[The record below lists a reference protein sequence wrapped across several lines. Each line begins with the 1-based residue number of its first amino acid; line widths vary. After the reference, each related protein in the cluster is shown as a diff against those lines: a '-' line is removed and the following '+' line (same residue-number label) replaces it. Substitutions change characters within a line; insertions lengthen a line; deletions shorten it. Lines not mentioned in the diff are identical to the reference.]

1 MASAPATVAHV
12 PADNIASSEDT
23 KPSKQDIN
31 PWSVSGEVGDD
42 GKVKAIDYTKL
53 IDEFG
58 TSKIDDALLQ
68 RWEKVTGQKPH
79 RFMRRGI
86 FFSHRDLHMILDR
99 YEKNEPFFLY
109 TGRGPSSDSMHI
121 GHTQVF
127 DFVKWLQE
135 TLDVPLIVMLTDDEK
150 YLFSEKRTVEEVMG
164 YSRTNAKDIIAAGFD
179 PNKTFIFSDFAYVG
193 GAFYKNIVRFAKR
206 VTYNTA
212 KAIFGFDGSSNIGK
226 IHFASIQ
233 GATSFASSFPHIF
246 GDDEKKTSSIPC
258 LIPCAIDQDPYFRL
272 TRDCAQGLKFAKPAL
287 IHMRFL
293 DALQGPGSKMSAS
306 DDNSA
311 IFLSDTAK
319 QIKNKI
325 NKYAFSGG
333 RETLEEHREKGGN
346 ADVDVAYQYLTFFL
360 EDDDELK
367 RIKDEYTSGKL
378 LTGELKAICIEHLQ
392 KYVGTFQERRSKV
405 SDAVVDEFM
414 SVRPLEWKGNPR
426 VPRADLV
433 VPVTGAADGAT
444 PAGDAAGAG
453 ELSKNAM
460 KKLLKEQR
468 IAAKKAQ
475 KAKEKEAA
483 TEGGIGA

>member
-1 MASAPATVAHV
+1 MDSAPTPLDPV
-12 PADNIASSEDT
+12 PADDVASPES

-68 RWEKVTGQKPH
+68 RWERVTGQKPH

-127 DFVKWLQE
+127 DFVKWLQD

-164 YSRTNAKDIIAAGFD
+164 YSRTNAMDIIAAGFD
-179 PNKTFIFSDFAYVG
+179 PKKTFIFSDFAYVG

-246 GDDEKKTSSIPC
+246 GPDEKKTSSIPC

-319 QIKNKI
+319 QIKTKI

-333 RETLEEHREKGGN
+333 RETVEEHREKGGN
-346 ADVDVAYQYLTFFL
+346 AHVDVAYQYLTFFL

-367 RIKDEYTSGKL
+367 RIKDEYSSGKL

-433 VPVTGAADGAT
+433 VPVTKAADGVS
-444 PAGDAAGAG
+444 PYGDTGSTG

-460 KKLLKEQR
+460 KKLLKEQQ

-475 KAKEKEAA
+475 KAKERETAT
-483 TEGGIGA
+483 TEGSGA

>member
-1 MASAPATVAHV
+1 MASTPVPVDYVLVDKVAS
-12 PADNIASSEDT
+12 PEAKT
-23 KPSKQDIN
+23 SKQDIN
-31 PWSVSGEVGDD
+31 PWSVSGEVDDD

-53 IDEFG
+53 IEEFG
-58 TSKIDDALLQ
+58 TNKIDEALLQ

-86 FFSHRDLHMILDR
+86 FFSHRDLNMILDR

-164 YSRTNAKDIIAAGFD
+164 YSRTNAMDIIAAGFD
-179 PNKTFIFSDFAYVG
+179 PTKTFIFSDFAYVG

-311 IFLSDTAK
+311 IFLSDSAK

-367 RIKDEYTSGKL
+367 RIKDDYSSGKL

-392 KYVGTFQERRSKV
+392 KYVATFQERRSKV

-414 SVRPLEWKGNPR
+414 SIRPLEWKGNPR

-433 VPVTGAADGAT
+433 VPVTKAADGAGQT
-444 PAGDAAGAG
+444 GDAAGTG

-460 KKLLKEQR
+460 KKLLKEQQ

-475 KAKEKEAA
+475 KAKEKEDAA
-483 TEGGIGA
+483 AGGSGA